1 MQIKLGETIRRLRKR
16 DNRTQE
22 QLASA
27 LGVTNQAVSR
37 WEANGGYPD
46 IEILPSIA
54 NYFHVTIDELFGYN
68 GDREDKINRIIL
80 EYSALLSNK
89 SNDEL
94 DDCVDKLS
102 DVLEEFPNEPNIS
115 LLLVSALSRMIA
127 SSGDI
132 TVEQTDTNERYK
144 RIDQKHCSQSE
155 RIERALNLI
164 ENTDVSNFP
173 CVVRDNIV
181 SLLSVLYFSIGK
193 YDGVR
198 TLADKSS
205 GIAVSREVLLAW
217 AGDGEKRA
225 EYLGYAII
233 KLLEQLAFLGGLSI
247 GWDCSVCDDKY
258 GLEIYER
265 IIALYETVFR
275 DGNFGAV
282 HYQAMNLYLLSAFT
296 AAKTGDVERGIS
308 DFEKSCEHLKKTI
321 DLHNS
326 ETISYTS
333 PLVDKVTEDS
343 ILLPPPSVVKESWML
358 MLSKLPDNLHQALQ
372 NNPRYATYFKD

>member
-1 MQIKLGETIRRLRKR
+1 MQIKLGEKIRELRKR
-16 DNRTQE
+16 DGRTQE

-46 IEILPSIA
+46 MEILPSVA

-80 EYSALLSNK
+80 ECSSLLSNR

-102 DVLEEFPNEPNIS
+102 DALEEFPNEPNIS

-127 SSGDI
+127 SNGDI
-132 TVEQTDTNERYK
+132 TVEQTEKDERYK
-144 RIDQKHCSQSE
+144 RIDQKHCFKSE
-155 RIERALNLI
+155 RIEKALHLI

-173 CVVRDNIV
+173 RVVRDNIV
-181 SLLSVLYFSIGK
+181 SLLSILYFSIGK

-198 TLADKSS
+198 SLADKSS
-205 GIAVSREVLLAW
+205 GVAVSREVLLTW

-233 KLLEQLAFLGGLSI
+233 KLLEQLAFLGELSI
-247 GWDCSVCDDKY
+247 RWDSSVCDDKY

-265 IIALYETVFR
+265 IIALYETVFC
-275 DGNFGAV
+275 DGNFGAA
-282 HYQAMNLYLLSAFT
+282 HYQAMNLHLLSAFT
-296 AAKTGDVERGIS
+296 AAKTGDIERGIRYL
-308 DFEKSCEHLKKTI
+308 EKSFEHLEKTM

-326 ETISYTS
+326 EIIRYTA
-333 PLVDKVTEDS
+333 PLVDKVSEDS
-343 ILLPPPSVVKESWML
+343 ILVPAPAVVKELWSL
-358 MLSKLPDNLHQALQ
+358 MLSKIPDNLRQALQ
-372 NNPRYATYFKD
+372 NNPQYIAYFKN